1 MKRGRSHLED
11 DSIRRYGLAAATG
24 EEERAG
30 CYTRAV
36 RVSRGLQALLIVL
49 VLAGVALAGLATHRF
64 WRRQLSHVTGDAL
77 WVWATDALERVHPVA
92 ALFVADLRLDSQPAE
107 ALLKVCGD
115 REYVVYVNG
124 TAAACGWS
132 RPGFRLDLFDVGHL
146 LRQGENVVAVEVR
159 SPTPAGGL
167 LLSLDV
173 AGVGPNVL
181 VTGRDFR
188 SRGRFALDP
197 PGDGDLAP
205 PVIWGGPPR
214 LPWGY
219 PTLSP
224 RPRTLP
230 ECMVEDPRVLDRQ
243 AAEAVPGGG
252 TCFRL
257 PSEQLGYLWLVLDGD
272 APFYITTT
280 DDSDQATPEELRARA
295 QPVVALRGQQRWLDP
310 QPRRIAAV
318 YVFGMHSPRG
328 VEVWPIPEEFSS
340 AAPGVVQGTRG
351 PVARTRWTTRIPPG

>member
-1 MKRGRSHLED
+1 
-11 DSIRRYGLAAATG
+11 
-24 EEERAG
+24 
-30 CYTRAV
+30 V
-36 RVSRGLQALLIVL
+36 RVSRGLQAVLIVL
-49 VLAGVALAGLATHRF
+49 VLAGVALGGLATHRF
-64 WRRQLSHVTGDAL
+64 WRRQLSHVTGDAR
-77 WVWATDALERVHPVA
+77 WIWSTDALERVHPVA
-92 ALFVADLRLDSQPAE
+92 TLFVADLRLESQPAE

-146 LRQGENVVAVEVR
+146 LRQGDNVVAAEVR

-173 AGVGPNVL
+173 AGVGTNVL
-181 VTGRDFR
+181 VSGRDFR
-188 SRGRFALDP
+188 SRGSFSLEP
-197 PGDGDLAP
+197 PDDTDTEP
-205 PVIWGGPPR
+205 PVTWGSPPR

-219 PTLSP
+219 PVLTP

-230 ECMVEDPRVLDRQ
+230 ECMVEDPIVVTR
-243 AAEAVPGGG
+243 AEAETVPGGG
-252 TCFRL
+252 LRFRL
-257 PSEQLGYLWLVLDGD
+257 PREELGYLWLALEDS
-272 APFYITTT
+272 APFYLVTS
-280 DDSDQATPEELRARA
+280 DASDQRGVETLRAVA
-295 QPVVALRGQQRWLDP
+295 QPVVALRGEGRWLDP

-318 YVFGMHSPRG
+318 YVFGMRAPKAI
-328 VEVWPIPEEFSS
+328 EVWPIPEEFSS